1 MNSALTVHLANQ
13 ALKEELETTP
23 KPGLVDLHDNGSHTD
38 MDFDVMSRGID
49 AVSPFFGLMFDTA
62 AQMSGRCVSAE
73 IMSALR
79 KTGRDAEDAM
89 LAATGGVNT
98 HKGAIFSFGLVS
110 GALGV
115 LESKGA
121 EFEPTAVRDVVKQ
134 LADGIED
141 ELNLSKRKKEWG
153 KLTAGEKFF
162 ARCGQC
168 GARGQAADGYAFVV
182 EKCLPLLRRLR
193 QAADACAGLKTLSY
207 IMSLL
212 DDSNV
217 YKRGGS
223 DGVEFVKASGKDLF
237 ENFSQKKAE
246 ELNDLFVKRN
256 LSPGGAAD
264 LLALTFFLDKTTE
277 KFK

>member
-1 MNSALTVHLANQ
+1 MNSALTVHLARQ

-23 KPGLVDLHDNGSHTD
+23 KPGLVDLHDNGSHSD

-49 AVSPFFGLMFDTA
+49 AISPFFGLMFDTA
-62 AQMSGRCVSAE
+62 AQMSGRCASSE

-79 KTGRDAEDAM
+79 KTGRCAEDAM

-141 ELNLSKRKKEWG
+141 ELNFSKRKKEWG

-162 ARCGQC
+162 VRCGRC
-168 GARGQAADGYAFVV
+168 GARGQAADGYAFAV

-193 QAADACAGLKTLSY
+193 QAEDACAGLKTLAY

-217 YKRGGS
+217 YKRGGA

-237 ENFSQKKAE
+237 
-246 ELNDLFVKRN
+246 
-256 LSPGGAAD
+256 
-264 LLALTFFLDKTTE
+264 
-277 KFK
+277 